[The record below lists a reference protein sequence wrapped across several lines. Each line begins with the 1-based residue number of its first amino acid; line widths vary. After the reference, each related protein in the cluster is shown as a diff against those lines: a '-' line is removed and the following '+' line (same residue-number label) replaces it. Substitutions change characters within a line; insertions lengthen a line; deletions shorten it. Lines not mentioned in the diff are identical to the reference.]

1 MSNIKHVCKKSDLP
15 FARGNVKKAY
25 EVKECVDFASNKDTT
40 QMVIVN
46 FTGDI
51 RWINPSKPSNRWQP
65 TRNGNQI
72 IKFKTKIINEPQFKY
87 DIRNI
92 INKYK
97 ADREAT
103 KIPIIE
109 EFPEIDNLN
118 MLIKWFDE
126 NDQQF
131 DYINELKKMN
141 ELSKLGLAPELY
153 QIRINNEAPFSPD
166 EIDAKIAEIKDGE
179 PVQISYMAEK
189 CGMRY
194 PRDIREFVRS
204 YPMKEDEVVR
214 KVCEF
219 CDEFVDKTKG
229 VNCDF
234 KYQNLCPMIVET
246 SKSSH
251 EIVSIRMLDV

>member
-1 MSNIKHVCKKSDLP
+1 MLQLIDRL
-15 FARGNVKKAY
+15 
-25 EVKECVDFASNKDTT
+25 
-40 QMVIVN
+40 I
-46 FTGDI
+46 
-51 RWINPSKPSNRWQP
+51 
-65 TRNGNQI
+65 
-72 IKFKTKIINEPQFKY
+72 
-87 DIRNI
+87 
-92 INKYK
+92 
-97 ADREAT
+97 ADGEAT
-103 KIPIIE
+103 KTPIVE
-109 EFPEIDNLN
+109 EFPEINNLDKL
-118 MLIKWFDE
+118 MKWFDE

-131 DYINELKKMN
+131 EYINELKKMN

-234 KYQNLCPMIVET
+234 KYQNLC
-246 SKSSH
+246 SWN
-251 EIVSIRMLDV
+251 